1 MKKSFIE
8 DIHTQMALA
17 LFDNK
22 DVSNDLHFVAVACMV
37 GVAISIYYGFKNF
50 FTKEN

>member
-1 MKKSFIE
+1 MKKGFIE
-8 DIHTQMALA
+8 DIHTQMASA
-17 LFDNK
+17 LFDDK
-22 DVSNDLHFVAVACMV
+22 DLCNDLRFVAVAYMV